1 MLLSVVPRR
10 NRHQISPFPYEDV
23 LPFLKEHVQP
33 SDQML
38 VLGCGTELPLQL
50 SRDGYGT
57 RRGAMPV
64 ACLLLCQR
72 GRMYC
77 GCLWFLGAHAVKRLE
92 LARHTNCRLGPHV
105 RRADNVRAA
114 DLP

>member
-1 MLLSVVPRR
+1 MRVFPC
-10 NRHQISPFPYEDV
+10 QIGSFPYADV

-57 RRGAMPV
+57 RRV
-64 ACLLLCQR
+64 AS
-72 GRMYC
+72 GD
-77 GCLWFLGAHAVKRLE
+77 E
-92 LARHTNCRLGPHV
+92 LARKLDFCEQKVLGVVLQDSSVPGI
-105 RRADNVRAA
+105 N
-114 DLP
+114 